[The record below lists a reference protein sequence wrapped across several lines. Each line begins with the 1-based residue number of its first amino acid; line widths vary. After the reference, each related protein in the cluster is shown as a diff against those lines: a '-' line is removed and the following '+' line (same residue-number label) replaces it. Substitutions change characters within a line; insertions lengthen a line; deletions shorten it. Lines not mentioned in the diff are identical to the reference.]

1 MAHSSPAVHEIVLAF
16 PAAFERGSWSVWD
29 EVVRAVRSLQ
39 NLRLPLWTQR
49 APPAVADRPVSPRSH
64 DHRGLPAVSRLG
76 MGRLLTAASLGLAL
90 AIVAGWADPDVL
102 LDAFWVTIAVGAFV
116 FTLRVALLRI
126 LLGSLFDIA
135 YSTSAASGH
144 GGAMEIEPLDL
155 AEWPLLV
162 VISIIV
168 ALMAS
173 RVSTTARRY
182 AALYRQAS
190 DRLIKAH
197 EEERARLA
205 RDLHDSVG
213 QTLTA
218 VILTL
223 DAAEADLRA
232 EPGARSSTARTAI
245 RRAHALAATALDQ
258 AQAVATQLRP
268 ARIHEIG
275 LGETIRDLADSAG
288 VPVEVR
294 FDPAVL
300 PPGLLEPEQEV
311 GAYRIVQEAVGNAA
325 RHSGAA
331 RIWIDAEVSDELIR
345 LEVGDDGVGFDQST
359 RSRGLGLE
367 GMRERADILM
377 GRLDVRSRPG
387 AGTTVCLAIPRSA
400 PSASARLSGA
410 GGAAMDAVP

>member
-1 MAHSSPAVHEIVLAF
+1 MS
-16 PAAFERGSWSVWD
+16 
-29 EVVRAVRSLQ
+29 
-39 NLRLPLWTQR
+39 
-49 APPAVADRPVSPRSH
+49 RP
-64 DHRGLPAVSRLG
+64 GI
-76 MGRLLTAASLGLAL
+76 GRLLTAASLGLAL
-90 AIVAGWADPDVL
+90 AIVAGWADPDIL
-102 LDAFWVTIAVGAFV
+102 LDAFWVTLAIGAFV

-135 YSTSAASGH
+135 YSASAASGH

-155 AEWPLLV
+155 AEWPLLA

-168 ALMAS
+168 ALMAN

-223 DAAEADLRA
+223 DAAEAGLRA
-232 EPGARSSTARTAI
+232 EPGAPSSTAQTAI

-275 LGETIRDLADSAG
+275 LGGTIRDLADSAG

-300 PPGLLEPEQEV
+300 PPGLLEPEQEI

-325 RHSGAA
+325 RHSRAA
-331 RIWIDAEVSDELIR
+331 RIWIDAEVSDVIR

-359 RSRGLGLE
+359 KSRGLGLE

-400 PSASARLSGA
+400 PSASARLSDA
-410 GGAAMDAVP
+410 GGAAMDAVR